1 MQSGKELRL
10 KVAGVVGSFDHDGR
24 VAYVPAKAML
34 KADPLAPEELAII
47 VKPGANQTS
56 VQNALGP
63 AAAPATGAI
72 GRGAPLVQVLRAIL
86 TAIAVVDGL
95 VCLYALTQACALIVQ
110 ERRRTVAV
118 LRACGAGP
126 VAVRR
131 LLAGAAAALVIP
143 AAVLGIVLET
153 VVLGPALIRP
163 GRKLRD
169 PAARADRARHRDR
182 PCRASTRERHRGPLG
197 CPPGYHRKRR
207 PSGWPGHDLSGHKA
221 PGAGRRAGRRRH
233 SAPGRTGCSNPAPK
247 ESPQRRVRRS
257 QTTWVPPARDRH
269 PKTRTRRATHRPD
282 RHRSQNGAKPG
293 DSDLAHVTDAH
304 VLDASSPARATL
316 LDRLGPPFQ
325 STFRPHETLTA
336 QVLAG
341 PLTPSDTSDPT
352 RSSRAAT

>member
-153 VVLGPALIRP
+153 VVLGPALS
-163 GRKLRD
+163 GL
-169 PAARADRARHRDR
+169 AASYATLPLAPTVLDIAIVLAGLAL
-182 PCRASTRERHRGPLG
+182 ASGIAVL
-197 CPPGYHRKRR
+197 
-207 PSGWPGHDLSGHKA
+207 
-221 PGAGRRAGRRRH
+221 
-233 SAPGRTGCSNPAPK
+233 
-247 ESPQRRVRRS
+247 
-257 QTTWVPPARDRH
+257 WVA
-269 PKTRTRRATHRPD
+269 RRATTE
-282 RHRSQNGAKPG
+282 S
-293 DSDLAHVTDAH
+293 V
-304 VLDASSPARATL
+304 VL
-316 LDRLGPPFQ
+316 G
-325 STFRPHETLTA
+325 
-336 QVLAG
+336 LAG
-341 PLTPSDTSDPT
+341 T
-352 RSSRAAT
+352 